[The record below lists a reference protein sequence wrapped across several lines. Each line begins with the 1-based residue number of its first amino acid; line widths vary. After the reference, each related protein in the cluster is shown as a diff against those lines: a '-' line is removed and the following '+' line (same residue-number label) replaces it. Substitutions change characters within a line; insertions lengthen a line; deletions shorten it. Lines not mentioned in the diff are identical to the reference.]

1 MKVDIFDLLISDILL
16 NKVVPIP
23 VNNRGHLG
31 LTKVDLKKVKTLIV
45 VHYSNFFIPFIYF
58 CLQRLGGEGSA
69 VFVKASSPP
78 SPSTTFLRRKILE
91 GIM

>member
-31 LTKVDLKKVKTLIV
+31 LTKVDLKKVKTLMV
-45 VHYSNFFIPFIYF
+45 VHYSIFFIPFIYF

-69 VFVKASSPP
+69 VFVKASRKPP
-78 SPSTTFLRRKILE
+78 PPPQHF
-91 GIM
+91 